1 MTSKEVGKSYN
12 LLSGC
17 FYRRCTKRLSPF
29 LSDFLR
35 WANTP
40 FSFYSRVWIY
50 TPKFKWYLKKEI
62 SIFFSFYYHFSMF
75 EERFSIRTSRAPNA
89 RNHRTL
95 FFIFLMIFIFSTL
108 VPLYYSV
115 LFIFYC
121 AAKWP
126 SHTYKY
132 TFFFSHSPSSSSRNH
147 RILEVDKPY

>member
-1 MTSKEVGKSYN
+1 MNDARCFWGPTGFSMPSHSELAASSHSYVSPN
-12 LLSGC
+12 RIPTTMVFC
-17 FYRRCTKRLSPF
+17 FVFQGWGRKGEKKYHSTTGFIYRRWTEAHSPF

-95 FFIFLMIFIFSTL
+95 FFIFF
-108 VPLYYSV
+108 
-115 LFIFYC
+115 
-121 AAKWP
+121 
-126 SHTYKY
+126 
-132 TFFFSHSPSSSSRNH
+132 
-147 RILEVDKPY
+147 